1 MIAQPTLGELLV
13 ALRKKKGWTQE
24 ELVEACHVSVRTI
37 QRIESGDVT
46 PRNSTVQLLLDALDY
61 DPSEWIELTQK
72 EESNRSPF
80 KLFNAMF
87 ALNLPENQLKK
98 SFHDAWLAGIIYLLL
113 FVIDSGVEI
122 FVEINGSV
130 FPEIPYLAIKIAS
143 LGTYFL
149 FMRGMVSLAIL
160 FENRLLRIAAYLSL
174 AMTTLY
180 YGSDLAL
187 FFLDPYYDEL
197 AGVVGAFVILTNGAT
212 AIFYGAGLRRLQD
225 GMGKAAKYAGT
236 LEIILGACMLSLVF
250 APVSLVIFPIT
261 MILEILILSKADD
274 LSKSGDL

>member
-1 MIAQPTLGELLV
+1 MIPQPSLGELLV

-46 PRNSTVQLLLDALDY
+46 PRESTVKLLLEALDY
-61 DPSEWIELTQK
+61 QPEEWK
-72 EESNRSPF
+72 EFSTKDESNVSPSKF
-80 KLFNAMF
+80 LNIMF

-98 SFHDAWLAGIIYLLL
+98 SFHDAWIAGIIYLLL

-122 FVEINGSV
+122 FVEFNGSI
-130 FPEIPYLAIKIAS
+130 FPEVPYLTLKIAS

-149 FMRGMVSLAIL
+149 FMRGMVSLAHL
-160 FENRLLRIAAYLSL
+160 FENRLLRVAAYLSM

-180 YGSDLAL
+180 YGSDVVI
-187 FFLDPYYDEL
+187 FFSGSYLDEVE
-197 AGVVGAFVILTNGAT
+197 GVIGAFIILTNGAT

-225 GMGKAAKYAGT
+225 GMGKAAKYAGI
-236 LEIILGACMLSLVF
+236 LEIILGICLLTLVF
-250 APVSLVIFPIT
+250 SPVAMVIFPAA

>member
-1 MIAQPTLGELLV
+1 MIAQPSLGKLLV
-13 ALRKKKGWTQE
+13 ELRKQKGWTQE

-46 PRNSTVQLLLDALDY
+46 PRESTVRLLLDALDY
-61 DPSEWIELTQK
+61 NSEEWKEFVQK
-72 EESNRSPF
+72 DDSNVSPYKF
-80 KLFNAMF
+80 LNTML

-122 FVEINGSV
+122 FVELNGSI
-130 FPEIPYLAIKIAS
+130 FPEIPYIAIKVVS

-149 FMRGMVSLAIL
+149 FMRGMVSLATL
-160 FENRLLRIAAYLSL
+160 FENRLLRVAAYLSL

-180 YGSDLAL
+180 YGSDLVV
-187 FFLDPYYDEL
+187 FYMDPYFDGI
-197 AGVVGAFVILTNGAT
+197 AGVIGAFVILTNGAT

-225 GMGKAAKYAGT
+225 GMGKAAKYAGI
-236 LEIILGACMLSLVF
+236 LEIILGVCMLTLVF
-250 APVSLVIFPIT
+250 APISLVIFPIT

-274 LSKSGDL
+274 LSKSGQL